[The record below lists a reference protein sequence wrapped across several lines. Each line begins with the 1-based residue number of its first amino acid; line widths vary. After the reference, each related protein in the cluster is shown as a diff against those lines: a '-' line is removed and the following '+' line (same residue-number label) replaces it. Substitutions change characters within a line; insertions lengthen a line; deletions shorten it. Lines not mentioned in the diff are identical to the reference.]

1 MRYRGSKLI
10 NYLRESFGGESLT
23 SIVANISPSVNE
35 FAHTVFILNLATRA
49 REIRNHPK
57 LNEEVCKDRESMR
70 LEIKMLHKMLE
81 KATKGGET
89 CQSTFEST
97 KDCTQ
102 VDQSQVVTENKA
114 SENAKE
120 ELWFENKARIIF
132 EEMVLRSFESLVK
145 MQSFLELE
153 LAKKEGCLNTIRKAL
168 SINSKNELQYK
179 TIIKLNSDRYKRR
192 NFIEKLL
199 EETRNLSS
207 PEVKINNAFFALQDC
222 YEIAVREKT
231 SYEEIVDSM
240 PVLAKIY
247 EENIFLKE
255 RLEQLE
261 TQGGYGSDTS
271 LIRTLNETS
280 AQCQHLLVA
289 LQESIQ
295 ERSVLSERFET
306 TFGLTEGE
314 LEVERRNRLRLRKG
328 LQEGYERTIEDL
340 QGENSECKETEKK
353 LCQEIYEGKKKIE
366 ELNRTI
372 EENEMEHS
380 VRDLL
385 TKKEVYELESR
396 INSFFNRLTVRL
408 A

>member
-1 MRYRGSKLI
+1 
-10 NYLRESFGGESLT
+10 
-23 SIVANISPSVNE
+23 
-35 FAHTVFILNLATRA
+35 VFVLNLATRA
-49 REIRNHPK
+49 RDIKNHPK
-57 LNEEVCKDRESMR
+57 LNEEICKDRESMR

-81 KATKGGET
+81 KASKGAEI

-102 VDQSQVVTENKA
+102 IDQSQAVNEGRGQEN
-114 SENAKE
+114 SKE
-120 ELWFENKARIIF
+120 ELWLENKARIIF
-132 EEMVLRSFESLVK
+132 EEMVLKSFDSLVK
-145 MQSFLELE
+145 MQSFLEHE
-153 LAKKEGCLNTIRKAL
+153 LAKKEEHLNIIKKAL
-168 SINSKNELQYK
+168 TINSKNELQYK

-222 YEIAVREKT
+222 YEVAVREKT
-231 SYEEIVDSM
+231 SYEEIVESM

-255 RLEQLE
+255 RIEQME
-261 TQGGYGSDTS
+261 MHGGYGSGTS
-271 LIRTLNETS
+271 LITTLNETN

-340 QGENSECKETEKK
+340 ENENSECKETEKK
-353 LCQEIYEGKKKIE
+353 LSQEIYEGKKNDRGVE
-366 ELNRTI
+366 QNNRRKR
-372 EENEMEHS
+372 N
-380 VRDLL
+380 
-385 TKKEVYELESR
+385 
-396 INSFFNRLTVRL
+396 
-408 A
+408 